1 MASLAQV
8 LPHLFSSVAP
18 RARKKT
24 VHAALSDGS
33 WITDIKRA
41 LTLQVLDWTPSVVGT
56 PFKFSTTAR
65 CREGIHIWQFSA
77 SGQYSTKSAYEALLI
92 GATEFRSWE
101 RTWRSWA
108 PRKCKFFMW
117 TMNHNRCWTAERF
130 VRRGLPHLATCPLC
144 DQAVETI
151 DHLKISCVF
160 LRQFWFNILQLFCLD
175 ILAPQP
181 SDLRFD
187 DWWAN
192 SSDRVSGQVKKGLNS
207 IIILG
212 A

>member
-1 MASLAQV
+1 
-8 LPHLFSSVAP
+8 
-18 RARKKT
+18 
-24 VHAALSDGS
+24 
-33 WITDIKRA
+33 
-41 LTLQVLDWTPSVVGT
+41 
-56 PFKFSTTAR
+56 
-65 CREGIHIWQFSA
+65 
-77 SGQYSTKSAYEALLI
+77 
-92 GATEFRSWE
+92 
-101 RTWRSWA
+101 
-108 PRKCKFFMW
+108 MW

-151 DHLKISCVF
+151 DHMKISCVF

-175 ILAPQP
+175 ILTPQP

-212 A
+212 AWTLRIHRNHCVFDGGTPNSATVISAFKDEVRQWALAGAQGVSHPLALAPPVSKLDVLLVRFWSSFYLTESFS